1 MAKHQG
7 LAMFGLFFLLSLLEA
22 TQGRHW
28 VTATAWLMIGV
39 FFVLMDRPRHT
50 H

>member
-1 MAKHQG
+1 MKHQG
-7 LAMFGLFFLLSLLEA
+7 LAIFALFFLLSLLEA
-22 TQGRHW
+22 VQGRHW
-28 VTATAWLMIGV
+28 ITAAVWLLVGV